1 MEEMLASGDVVN
13 LLTLVGLDSL
23 LEELL
28 EVVPKQCESF
38 SSPEMLLVGLSSLFM
53 PSISVQRL
61 SPDYISIAQATL
73 PIFAT

>member
-38 SSPEMLLVGLSSLFM
+38 SSPEMLL
-53 PSISVQRL
+53 
-61 SPDYISIAQATL
+61 ISIAQATL